1 MTSARRRPIGPPSEI
16 TTGISAPR
24 RPSVLG
30 AAMRA
35 AGGTLLDPAFSS
47 SDDDTIDS
55 EQVSPMQ
62 SPEEHEEFSETLRAL
77 LESQRGSMKGF

>member
-1 MTSARRRPIGPPSEI
+1 MASARRRPIGPPSEI

-62 SPEEHEEFSETLRAL
+62 SPEEHEQLEETLHAL
-77 LESQRGSMKGF
+77 EEQRKLRMGRL

>member
-1 MTSARRRPIGPPSEI
+1 
-16 TTGISAPR
+16 
-24 RPSVLG
+24 
-30 AAMRA
+30 MRA
-35 AGGTLLDPAFSS
+35 AGGTLLKPAFSS

-77 LESQRGSMKGF
+77 LKKQRGSMKGF